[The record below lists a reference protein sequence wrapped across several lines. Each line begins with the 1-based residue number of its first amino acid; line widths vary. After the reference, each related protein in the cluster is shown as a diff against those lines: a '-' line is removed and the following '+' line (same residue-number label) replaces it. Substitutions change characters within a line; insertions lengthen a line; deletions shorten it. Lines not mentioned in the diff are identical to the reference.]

1 VLADLRSEDPVHRGQ
16 HAVWIVTRYRDV
28 DALNSDA
35 RLGRDLRAWR
45 NYRLLRPYVAGST
58 LERYVEH
65 WLLNLDPPDHTRLR
79 RLASEAFTLRRV
91 NAMRHTIGAMVD
103 DLLDSIGSEE
113 EFDFLER
120 FAQVLPLRVIA
131 GILSLPEAD
140 EDRLREWSDAIAH
153 VVEPPLPKDVGL
165 RADRAIR
172 EEADY
177 LRERIAERR
186 RSLGDD
192 LLSHLIRAE
201 AAGDR
206 MSEDELV
213 AMVAL
218 LFLAGHETTTNLLGN
233 GLLTLA
239 RNPDA
244 ADRVRADRALI
255 RTMVEEILRY
265 EPSTLLNVRVTKQPI
280 EVQGTEIPAAQ
291 LLYLV
296 LGAANRD
303 PDAFP
308 DPDMF
313 DVTRNPNPHLSFG
326 GGAHYCIG
334 APLARLQGQVAFDRI
349 LQRWPSIRLAATE
362 VRWRPMANIRGLESL
377 PISTAR

>member
-1 VLADLRSEDPVHRGQ
+1 VVG
-16 HAVWIVTRYRDV
+16 RYRDV
-28 DALNSDA
+28 DALNGDP

-45 NYRLLRPYVAGST
+45 NYRLLRPYVADSA

-65 WLLNLDPPDHTRLR
+65 WLLGLDPPDHTRLR

-91 NAMRHTIGAMVD
+91 NAMRSAIEAMVD
-103 DLLDSIGSEE
+103 DLLDDLEPE
-113 EFDFLER
+113 TEFDFLAR
-120 FAQVLPLRVIA
+120 FAQILPLRVISA
-131 GILSLPEAD
+131 ILSLPEAD
-140 EDRLREWSDAIAH
+140 EDRLREWSDAIAY
-153 VVEPPLPKDVGL
+153 VVEPPLPKDIGM

-172 EEADY
+172 EEAEY

-186 RSLGDD
+186 RALGDD

-201 AAGDR
+201 AEGDR

-213 AMVAL
+213 GMVAL

-239 RNPDA
+239 RNPDQ
-244 ADRVRADRALI
+244 ADRVRSDPSLVRP
-255 RTMVEEILRY
+255 MVEEILRY
-265 EPSTLLNVRVTKQPI
+265 EPSVLLNLRVTRQPI
-280 EVQGTEIPAAQ
+280 ELAGVDVPAGH
-291 LLYLV
+291 LLYLA

-303 PDAFP
+303 PEAFD
-308 DPDMF
+308 DPDRF

-334 APLARLQGQVAFDRI
+334 APLARLQGQVAFERI
-349 LQRWPSIRLAATE
+349 LGRWSGVTLPDPD

-377 PISTAR
+377 PVSVRR